1 MEIIYRAF
9 DGKEFEDEYDCQEYE
24 ETLAIK
30 NLGRELTIV
39 NDEFEPVT
47 CGDDIYYFVVQS
59 EAARRKI
66 YDLID
71 YCYLECSKEILLNT
85 PYMWYDDANKFLPIP
100 RLIEEKQAE
109 IAELARYIEKL
120 R

>member
-24 ETLAIK
+24 EKLTIK
-30 NLGRELTIV
+30 NLGRDLTIV
-39 NDEFEPVT
+39 NDEFEPVI
-47 CGDDIYYFVVQS
+47 CGDDIYYFVVRS
-59 EAARRKI
+59 RVARSKI
-66 YDLID
+66 NELISPYYFERD
-71 YCYLECSKEILLNT
+71 KEILLDT
-85 PYMWYDDANKFLPIP
+85 PYMWNDAATKFLPVS

-109 IAELARYIEKL
+109 IAELTQIIEKL

>member
-9 DGKEFEDEYDCQEYE
+9 DGKEFEDEYDCLEYE
-24 ETLAIK
+24 DKLSIQT
-30 NLGRELTIV
+30 LGRELTIV

-47 CGDDIYYFVVQS
+47 CGDDVYYFIVRS

-66 YDLID
+66 NELID
-71 YCYLECSKEILLNT
+71 PYHFERNKEVLLDT
-85 PYMWYDDANKFLPIP
+85 PYMWDDNANKFLPIP

-109 IAELARYIEKL
+109 IAELIEYIEKL

>member
-24 ETLAIK
+24 EKLSIQT
-30 NLGRELTIV
+30 LGRELTIV

-47 CGDDIYYFVVQS
+47 CGDDIYYFVVRS
-59 EAARRKI
+59 EAAKRKI
-66 YDLID
+66 YNLID
-71 YCYLECSKEILLNT
+71 SYYFECNKEIALNT
-85 PYMWYDDANKFLPIP
+85 PYMWVDDANKFLSIP
-100 RLIEEKQAE
+100 RTLEEKYKE
-109 IAELARYIEKL
+109 IAELTEIIEKL

>member
-1 MEIIYRAF
+1 MDIIYRAF
-9 DGKEFEDEYDCQEYE
+9 DGKEFEDEDDCQEYE
-24 ETLAIK
+24 EKLAIK
-30 NLGRELTIV
+30 TLGRELTIV

-47 CGDDIYYFVVQS
+47 CGDDVYYFVVRS

-71 YCYLECSKEILLNT
+71 SYQLERNKEILLNT
-85 PYMWYDDANKFLPIP
+85 PYMWCDGPNKFLPVS

-109 IAELARYIEKL
+109 LAELTQIIEKL

>member
-9 DGKEFEDEYDCQEYE
+9 DGEEFEDEDVCQEYE
-24 ETLAIK
+24 EKLAIK
-30 NLGRELTIV
+30 TLGRELTIV

-47 CGDDIYYFVVQS
+47 CGDDVYYFVVRS
-59 EAARRKI
+59 DAARRKI

-71 YCYLECSKEILLNT
+71 SYHFERNKEILLNT

-100 RLIEEKQAE
+100 RLIEEKQTE